1 VLRHRGFALQYRS
14 TRRSR
19 SRPRSLVVF
28 FFQEFSLMSA
38 SSRISAKRANKVLED
53 WERELPEVDA
63 AIQRIRARLLLIGTH
78 ISRDNDRIARGF
90 GITGP
95 EMRILFAL
103 RRHGPP
109 YQMRPTDLFESL
121 LVPSSSMTRQLDRL
135 EEEGFLKRLPDP
147 DDRRGSLVGLTRG
160 GVKAANRALAEAL
173 DKSDVTEALQRLS
186 AHDRT
191 SLDSL
196 LEGLLNR
203 FEGSV
208 QGVPSDQQSVAT
220 SRKGARRGPAVD

>member
-1 VLRHRGFALQYRS
+1 LRQLI
-14 TRRSR
+14 
-19 SRPRSLVVF
+19 LVAF
-28 FFQEFSLMSA
+28 FFQEFSLMSS
-38 SSRISAKRANKVLED
+38 SSRISAERANKVLED

-63 AIQRIRARLLLIGTH
+63 AIQRIRTRLLLIGTH
-78 ISRDNDRIARGF
+78 ISRDNERIARGF

-135 EEEGFLKRLPDP
+135 EDEGFLKRLPDP
-147 DDRRGSLVGLTRG
+147 DDRRGSLVGLTRA
-160 GVKAANRALAEAL
+160 GVKAADRALAEAL
-173 DKSDVTEALQRLS
+173 EKSEVTEALQRLS
-186 AHDRT
+186 SQDR
-191 SLDSL
+191 SALDTL

-203 FEGSV
+203 FDGSNR
-208 QGVPSDQQSVAT
+208 GVPRDEESAAT
-220 SRKGARRGPAVD
+220 ARKGTRGRSPGG